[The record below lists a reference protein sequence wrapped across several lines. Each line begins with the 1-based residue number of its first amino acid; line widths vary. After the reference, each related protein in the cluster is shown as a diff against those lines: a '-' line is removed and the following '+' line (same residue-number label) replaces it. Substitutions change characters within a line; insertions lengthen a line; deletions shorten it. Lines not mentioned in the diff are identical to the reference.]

1 MNVGITYDLKEDY
14 IKEGYTEEEVLEFD
28 KPETIAGIENALIYL
43 GYKTI
48 RIGNIKSLVTR
59 LNNGERWDMVFNIAE
74 GLKGIG
80 REAEVPALLEA
91 YNIPYTFSDP
101 LVLSLSLHKAMAKRV
116 IRDAGILTPDFIL
129 IESLDDLKSFYLTFP
144 VFAKP
149 VAEGTSKGINKDSKI
164 NNKSELEKTI
174 KEMLLRYKQP
184 VIIEEFLP
192 GREFTVGII
201 GTGSEAKAIGALE
214 ILLNSNAEAD
224 IYSHTNKAFY
234 EDRVEYKAASDESAN
249 GAIELALKVW
259 KVLGARDA
267 GRVDVRI
274 DRNGNP
280 GFIEINPLAGLN
292 PDHSDLPILCSLVG
306 TKYVELIDRI
316 MKSALTRV

>member
-28 KPETIAGIENALIYL
+28 KPETIAGIENALIDL
-43 GYKTI
+43 AYKTI

-129 IESLDDLKSFYLTFP
+129 IESLDDLKSFDLTFP

-164 NNKSELEKTI
+164 NNKSELEKTV

-214 ILLNSNAEAD
+214 ILLNRNAEAD

-234 EDRVEYKAASDESAN
+234 EDRVEYKTASDESAN

-280 GFIEINPLAGLN
+280 GFIEVNPLAGLN

-306 TKYVELIDRI
+306 IKYVELIDRI

>member
-1 MNVGITYDLKEDY
+1 MNVGITYDLKVDY

-28 KPETIAGIENALIYL
+28 KPETIDGIENALIEL
-43 GYKTI
+43 GYKTT
-48 RIGNIKSLVTR
+48 RIGNIRSLVSR
-59 LNNGERWDMVFNIAE
+59 LSNGERWDIVFNIAE
-74 GLKGIG
+74 GLNGIG
-80 REAEVPALLEA
+80 REAEVPAILEA

-116 IRDAGILTPDFIL
+116 IRDAGILTPDFCL
-129 IESLDDLKSFYLTFP
+129 VESMGELKTFDLTFP

-164 NNKSELEKTI
+164 NNKRELEKI
-174 KEMLLRYKQP
+174 VKEMLLKYSQP

-201 GTGSEAKAIGALE
+201 GTGAEAKAIGALE
-214 ILLNSNAEAD
+214 ILLNNNAEAD
-224 IYSHTNKAFY
+224 IYSHMNKALY
-234 EDRVEYKAASDESAN
+234 EDRVEYQVASDESAK

-259 KVLGARDA
+259 RVLGARDA

-274 DRNGNP
+274 DRDGNP
-280 GFIEINPLAGLN
+280 SFIEVNPLAGLN

-306 TKYVELIDRI
+306 IKYVELIDNI
-316 MKSALTRV
+316 IKSALKRV

>member
-28 KPETIAGIENALIYL
+28 KPETIAGIENALIDL

-116 IRDAGILTPDFIL
+116 IRDAGILTPDFCL
-129 IESLDDLKSFYLTFP
+129 VESMDELKSFDLIFP

-164 NNKSELEKTI
+164 NNKSELEKTV

-259 KVLGARDA
+259 KVLSARDA
-267 GRVDVRI
+267 GRVDVRL
-274 DRNGNP
+274 DRNDNP
-280 GFIEINPLAGLN
+280 CFIEVNPLAGLN

-306 TKYVELIDRI
+306 IKYVELIDRI